1 MGLNLGKSG
10 IVDFRKA
17 KSNTEKVVFIY
28 FTIVAYSIFSGI
40 ERAYRPRIYN
50 PNYYFSDF

>member
-10 IVDFRKA
+10 IVDFREA

-28 FTIVAYSIFSGI
+28 FTIVAYSMFSGI